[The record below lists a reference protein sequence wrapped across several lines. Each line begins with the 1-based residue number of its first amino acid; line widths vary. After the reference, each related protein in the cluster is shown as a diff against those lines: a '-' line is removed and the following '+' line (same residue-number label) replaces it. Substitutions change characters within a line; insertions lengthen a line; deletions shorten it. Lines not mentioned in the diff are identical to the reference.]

1 MTFLN
6 PIIHQYQCYDFSVT
20 ITKAETMSRRL
31 SVFTQL
37 IPGMT
42 RLLLSPSIQR
52 KDCQISSDEA
62 FIVTTETAFA
72 AASLKEILSMLSLS
86 IQSLYG
92 SKKGGL
98 LTVKP
103 GSNEVLQ
110 RTRAKTLFVS
120 AAKEYA
126 PIILQVVSL
135 LEKPVEACRLHDS
148 AMTLQITSSEQSKA
162 SSPESQTTDLDIPP
176 NPVQRERTDSTDK
189 DWVDVHHSPKVEP
202 TEGELPSDVTLS
214 PLISPSRSNAP
225 KTNEESLNPRRQ
237 CYKDFVSCQ
246 DIALH
251 AVSRLVAQAMKY
263 GGGEASTSVWRV
275 IICGLSNPEDTSR
288 KEEDVALSG
297 TGEGVCAEN
306 DSSATKLV
314 DSLSSRN
321 TLCHLVALVCV
332 FCVTLSSALCHHSF
346 LQFFVLF

>member
-1 MTFLN
+1 M
-6 PIIHQYQCYDFSVT
+6 
-20 ITKAETMSRRL
+20 TKAETMSRRL

-52 KDCQISSDEA
+52 KEYQISSDEA
-62 FIVTTETAFA
+62 FIVTDETAFA
-72 AASLKEILSMLSLS
+72 AAALKEILSMLSLS

-110 RTRAKTLFVS
+110 RTRAKALFVS

-126 PIILQVVSL
+126 PIMLQVVSL

-148 AMTLQITSSEQSKA
+148 AMTSQLTAYEQSKA
-162 SSPESQTTDLDIPP
+162 SSPESQSTDLDIPP
-176 NPVQRERTDSTDK
+176 DTVQRERTDSTDK
-189 DWVDVHHSPKVEP
+189 DWVDVHHSPKMEP
-202 TEGELPSDVTLS
+202 AAGELLSDVTLS
-214 PLISPSRSNAP
+214 PLISPSKANGP
-225 KTNEESLNPRRQ
+225 KTNKESLNPKRQ
-237 CYKDFVSCQ
+237 CYNDFVSCQ
-246 DIALH
+246 DIALY

-275 IICGLSNPEDTSR
+275 IICALSNPNDTSR
-288 KEEDVALSG
+288 KEEDVALSC

-314 DSLSSRN
+314 DSLSSKK

-332 FCVTLSSALCHHSF
+332 LRRTV
-346 LQFFVLF
+346 